1 VSSLLLLWART
12 ETITILG
19 CPSTACRCG
28 RYVLTTWYLLKRS
41 SFTLPTLMRSYKG
54 KTVCLAIKQIIRVI
68 GLAGLSQREIK
79 IKRTLIKKGPKHSNY
94 SPFIVFNKTA
104 SLASLAGYPC
114 KSNWPIRQ
122 RLQFAVYLNAE
133 IYLCKVNYQYFT
145 LCKPNM
151 TLCVHLFFK
160 QLTEVDLVI
169 LWAAIALP
177 LPHFFATLLTNKFVT
192 GAVKSLIL

>member
-1 VSSLLLLWART
+1 MYRLILKVSSVRLLWARVKML
-12 ETITILG
+12 TILG

-94 SPFIVFNKTA
+94 SPFKVFNKTT
-104 SLASLAGYPC
+104 SLASLAGCPC

-133 IYLCKVNYQYFT
+133 IYLCKVNY
-145 LCKPNM
+145 
-151 TLCVHLFFK
+151 
-160 QLTEVDLVI
+160 
-169 LWAAIALP
+169 
-177 LPHFFATLLTNKFVT
+177 
-192 GAVKSLIL
+192 